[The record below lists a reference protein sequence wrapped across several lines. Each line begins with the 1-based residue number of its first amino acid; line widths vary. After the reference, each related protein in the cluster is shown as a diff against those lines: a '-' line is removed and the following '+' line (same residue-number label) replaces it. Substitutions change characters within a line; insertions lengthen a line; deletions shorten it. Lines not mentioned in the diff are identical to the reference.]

1 MLESFS
7 KNLKGAIKNVK
18 ASLNNKHPWKG
29 IINDVTRRQKQIQ
42 SQENV
47 P

>member
-18 ASLNNKHPWKG
+18 ALNNKHLWKG

-42 SQENV
+42 SEENV